1 MSIQEL
7 LFLLVIFIAN
17 IFEAMTGFAGTLLA
31 LPPSILL
38 IGIYDAK
45 AVLNIFALI
54 TCSIVAI
61 LNYKYINKKELLK
74 ILLFMLTGMGI
85 GILLYEKLS
94 VDYLLNIYAIFITI
108 IALKNLLG
116 KKVIKKAPIFIYVS
130 ILILAG
136 ILHGMFLSGGSLL
149 VIYAIMALNN
159 KNEFRATLAAVWGVL
174 DLLLLIN
181 QSFLGYVNSSTLI
194 LSVYGFI
201 PLILAIKLGNYLHQ
215 YIKQKAFYTIT
226 YILLL
231 ISGVSL
237 LLS

>member
-45 AVLNIFALI
+45 AVLNIFTLI

>member
-1 MSIQEL
+1 VSIQEL